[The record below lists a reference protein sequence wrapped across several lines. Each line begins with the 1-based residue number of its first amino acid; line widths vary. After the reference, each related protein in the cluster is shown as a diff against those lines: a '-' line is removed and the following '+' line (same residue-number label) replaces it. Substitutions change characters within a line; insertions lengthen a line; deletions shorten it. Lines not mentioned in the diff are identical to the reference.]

1 MLNFGI
7 YKFLH
12 VHTALGI
19 VHCRSI
25 FLAVDIFWLLLPWLF
40 LPATLKARW
49 VVTMKL
55 SFGIVLA
62 AISTVTDAAVLDVP
76 HVLHEERSKPTRH
89 WTRTEELKQDAK
101 LPMRIGMTQS
111 NLDQGDALL
120 MEVAHHASNKYGQWY
135 TAEEIVELFA
145 PSKETVSSVRNW
157 LETSGIESDRISQS
171 ANRQWMQFDATVE
184 EAENLLRTK
193 YYIYEHGQTGR
204 THIACDAYYV
214 PEHVQ
219 KHVDYITPGLKLI
232 AGGKAS
238 ADTNSGDSYIVEKRG
253 FRTNGHSNFTG
264 PSVKSVLSNATAQS
278 IANAQ
283 LANCDSY
290 ITPACIATMYNITK
304 ATKAAPGNQLG
315 IFEEGDFYAAEDLVE
330 FFALLAPNIPVT
342 TEPKLEGIDGGF
354 APGVY
359 AGGES
364 DLDFQIS
371 YPIIYP
377 QGEILFQTDDI
388 FYATGVEG
396 GGGFLNTF
404 FDAIDGSYCNY
415 SAFGETGDAS
425 IDPKYPDPIVAGYQ
439 GQRQC
444 GVYKPTH
451 VISISY
457 GEQEDDLPTNY
468 QQRQCSEMMKLGMQ
482 GTSIVLASGDSGV
495 AARST
500 DDGNADGCLGT
511 GQVFNPDFPASCP
524 YVTALGATVLYGNV
538 SKDQESAVTRFPSG
552 GGFSN
557 IYPTPSYQNTTIQNY
572 FANHDP
578 GYPYYKISGTN
589 NPTAAQYG
597 SGIYNRAGRGY
608 PDASAVGDNVLIINN
623 GAPTLIGG
631 TSAAAPVF
639 AAILNRINE
648 ERIAVGK
655 STVGFVNPTLYAHPE
670 M

>member
-1 MLNFGI
+1 MKLPLI
-7 YKFLH
+7 
-12 VHTALGI
+12 TAAM
-19 VHCRSI
+19 
-25 FLAVDIFWLLLPWLF
+25 AV
-40 LPATLKARW
+40 ATLAQ
-49 VVTMKL
+49 
-55 SFGIVLA
+55 
-62 AISTVTDAAVLDVP
+62 AAVLDIP
-76 HVLHEERSKPTRH
+76 HVLHEKRSVPTRH
-89 WTRTEELKQDAK
+89 WTKREALKREAV

-120 MEVAHHASNKYGQWY
+120 MKVAHPQSDKYGKWY
-135 TAEEIVELFA
+135 TAEEIVDLFE
-145 PSKETVSSVRNW
+145 PSKESVSTIRSW
-157 LETSGIESDRISQS
+157 LEKAGIRPDRISQS
-171 ANRQWMQFDATVE
+171 ANKQWIQFDASVE
-184 EAENLLRTK
+184 EAESLLRTE
-193 YYIYEHGQTGR
+193 YYIYEHGPTGR
-204 THIACDAYYV
+204 TNIACDGYHV

-219 KHVDYITPGLKLI
+219 KHVDYITPGLRLI

-238 ADTNSGDSYIVEKRG
+238 ANTLTQDGYDIEKRG

-264 PSVKSVLSNATAQS
+264 PSIKQVLSNATGQA

-315 IFEEGDFYAAEDLVE
+315 IFEEGDFYAAEDLIE
-330 FFALLAPNIPVT
+330 FFAVFTPNIPVT

-354 APGVY
+354 APGLY

-364 DLDFQIS
+364 DLDLQIS

-404 FDAIDGSYCNY
+404 FDAIDGSYCNF

-425 IDPKYPDPIVAGYQ
+425 IDPKYPDPNPLGYE

-444 GVYKPTH
+444 GVYKPTN

-468 QQRQCSEMMKLGMQ
+468 QQRQCAEMMKLGMQ
-482 GTSIVLASGDSGV
+482 GTSIILASGDSGV
-495 AARST
+495 AARGT

-557 IYPTPSYQNTTIQNY
+557 IYATPSYQNATIQNY
-572 FANHDP
+572 FANHNP
-578 GYPYYKISGTN
+578 GYPSYSVTGTN

-597 SGIYNRAGRGY
+597 TGIYNRAGRGY
-608 PDASAVGDNVLIINN
+608 PDASAVGDNIVIFNN

-639 AAILNRINE
+639 ASILNRINE

-655 STVGFVNPTLYAHPE
+655 STIGFVNPTLYAHPE